1 MLRTIG
7 GVIVGY
13 LAMFVF
19 VFVTFTIAYLAM
31 GSEGAF
37 KPASY
42 DVTAL
47 WIGVG
52 FVVSSIAAIIG
63 GFVCAAI
70 AKNSKAPMAL
80 AGLVLVLG
88 LLMAIPALMASDSG
102 PPSVRAGNVSNFE
115 AMQNA
120 KQPGWWCLLNPLIGV
135 AGVMLGARLKGG
147 GSGSQ

>member
-31 GSEGAF
+31 GTEGAF

-47 WIGVG
+47 WLGVG

-88 LLMAIPALMASDSG
+88 LLMALPVLMASASDQ
-102 PPSVRAGNVSNFE
+102 PLVRTGNVSNFE
-115 AMQNA
+115 AMQHA
-120 KQPGWWCLLNPLIGV
+120 KQPAWWCLLNPLIGV
-135 AGVMLGARLKGG
+135 AGVMLGARLKSGG
-147 GSGSQ
+147 NSGQ